1 MKSGYLVRI
10 NLFSLCFILCF
21 SSFIEAKTPPA
32 EYLYDYGIAFYNM
45 GRYDEALTE
54 FYKVLLLEPNNE
66 KAKFYINAIFAN
78 KLAPAPARAVS
89 NIEEDDLV
97 VRESRIKDALN
108 AELVSTPPVSG
119 ESVPV
124 ESAAPAV
131 QPETLPPVLKT
142 ESRKKEPDVT
152 ISGKLQLG
160 VGVTSSGEVEWNR
173 ANFDWNEKNW
183 RILSY
188 DGFNNGINTYDTR
201 IFDRLE
207 LILDS
212 RKKEEGWSFH
222 LNLTVDPWSFT
233 GRTNKVTIPGVGGD
247 AAEVELKYWAN
258 SGYTVNTSI
267 NTLYNG
273 DAFSIPELKV
283 KDGKTV
289 PTTITSTWTNRF
301 TIPEMKIEYTFQ
313 PVRELWFDYVNGE
326 NTRFRAFP
334 LAYQDQALTSDDPLQ
349 LSNHHIWWEA
359 SPWISRWQPGNLNS
373 GASPVDFTKGY
384 WDNSLASY
392 TRDSNGSPLTGLRGF
407 SFTHQDP
414 EATSIAL
421 TMASPK
427 DLWQE
432 YSEADNV
439 SSALRLKQRVF
450 DNLSLGTTYTFR
462 AGFNYVDKDHS
473 LDSANH
479 VIGVDSDIQ
488 LKDGLKVSLQAATS
502 RSDYDRT
509 GGDYRS
515 EMEGDAYYF
524 SLISRYPGKDLMG
537 LKNGYNEISKAQD
550 EDLMFKT
557 KIYGARMDK
566 DFDTALASYRQTR
579 KDAFWSRHLHFRRP
593 FQYYYTGLYSTS
605 LSWDDIK
612 SYAIGDG
619 IDAGRQVL
627 GFRAELFWGDRLSN
641 LFDVRNV
648 HNTDNKFLENAFRD
662 ELTWQATDKL
672 TTKALV
678 IYQHMPDTTKGVDPY
693 VYNSRT
699 GRYLLNNQIE
709 GGEDPS
715 LKTGSLGAEY
725 AFTDWL
731 AVNGVWE
738 RTNDYTL
745 AYDNF
750 PQGIL
755 NDGNRSYLYYD
766 DERLYRDFQNWL
778 YDQQLFQQPPYP
790 FYNIFKTGLRFNPA
804 ENMEIYLDYTRNQ
817 YGIAGPISS
826 DMNHVGLEFAYL
838 PWKKLGFYTRY
849 VYSRWKDLDRLR
861 QGISKTVG
869 HHNFFSEVRYMNSS
883 VDELVLQFGEC
894 GRTVLASI
902 VFDPYGGSLSALD
915 TQHIVRLFYRRK
927 F

>member
-1 MKSGYLVRI
+1 MKSGYLVKI
-10 NLFSLCFILCF
+10 NLFSLCFILCCY
-21 SSFIEAKTPPA
+21 SFTEAKTPPA

-108 AELVSTPPVSG
+108 TELISAPPVSG

-124 ESAAPAV
+124 ESAPAV

-142 ESRKKEPDVT
+142 ESGKKEPDVT

-267 NTLYNG
+267 NTLFNG

-384 WDNSLASY
+384 
-392 TRDSNGSPLTGLRGF
+392 
-407 SFTHQDP
+407 
-414 EATSIAL
+414 
-421 TMASPK
+421 
-427 DLWQE
+427 
-432 YSEADNV
+432 
-439 SSALRLKQRVF
+439 
-450 DNLSLGTTYTFR
+450 
-462 AGFNYVDKDHS
+462 
-473 LDSANH
+473 
-479 VIGVDSDIQ
+479 
-488 LKDGLKVSLQAATS
+488 
-502 RSDYDRT
+502 
-509 GGDYRS
+509 
-515 EMEGDAYYF
+515 
-524 SLISRYPGKDLMG
+524 
-537 LKNGYNEISKAQD
+537 
-550 EDLMFKT
+550 
-557 KIYGARMDK
+557 
-566 DFDTALASYRQTR
+566 
-579 KDAFWSRHLHFRRP
+579 
-593 FQYYYTGLYSTS
+593 
-605 LSWDDIK
+605 
-612 SYAIGDG
+612 
-619 IDAGRQVL
+619 
-627 GFRAELFWGDRLSN
+627 
-641 LFDVRNV
+641 
-648 HNTDNKFLENAFRD
+648 
-662 ELTWQATDKL
+662 
-672 TTKALV
+672 
-678 IYQHMPDTTKGVDPY
+678 
-693 VYNSRT
+693 
-699 GRYLLNNQIE
+699 
-709 GGEDPS
+709 
-715 LKTGSLGAEY
+715 
-725 AFTDWL
+725 
-731 AVNGVWE
+731 
-738 RTNDYTL
+738 
-745 AYDNF
+745 
-750 PQGIL
+750 
-755 NDGNRSYLYYD
+755 
-766 DERLYRDFQNWL
+766 
-778 YDQQLFQQPPYP
+778 
-790 FYNIFKTGLRFNPA
+790 
-804 ENMEIYLDYTRNQ
+804 
-817 YGIAGPISS
+817 
-826 DMNHVGLEFAYL
+826 
-838 PWKKLGFYTRY
+838 
-849 VYSRWKDLDRLR
+849 
-861 QGISKTVG
+861 
-869 HHNFFSEVRYMNSS
+869 
-883 VDELVLQFGEC
+883 
-894 GRTVLASI
+894 
-902 VFDPYGGSLSALD
+902 
-915 TQHIVRLFYRRK
+915 
-927 F
+927 